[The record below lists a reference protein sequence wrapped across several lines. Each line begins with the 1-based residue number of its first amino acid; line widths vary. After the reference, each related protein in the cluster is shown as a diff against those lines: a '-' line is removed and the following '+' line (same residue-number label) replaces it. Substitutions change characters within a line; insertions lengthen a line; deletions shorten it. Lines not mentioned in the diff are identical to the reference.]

1 MEKKNT
7 TLPAA
12 VRDAVLVKSVPHDA
26 LGPEIRGYD
35 FNKGINLNALL
46 ESYLYTGF
54 QATNF
59 GLAVE
64 EINKMVCTHSPFFRA
79 SYRYILVGMETES

>member
-1 MEKKNT
+1 MEKNQT

-12 VRDAVLVKSVPHDA
+12 VREAVLVKSVPHDG

-35 FNKGINLNALL
+35 FNKGNNLNSLL

-59 GLAVE
+59 GLACE
-64 EINKMVCTHSPFFRA
+64 EINKMVT
-79 SYRYILVGMETES
+79 YLRYPSDRY